1 MNKKKINKNMVID
14 GSLPPPTPPASQE
27 QSEEI
32 EAESPPII
40 KRKRRT
46 KKSCM
51 EDKKVNENTN
61 ITNTTNTTNTIVAE
75 SSTPEEDPDNT
86 IEAKIYKKRGRK
98 PKGGKIIINQP
109 PVINIPINTHNI
121 ILHLKCTEN
130 DLKKSNNS
138 SILTNAISYHPT
150 IHTVEN
156 YQNDK
161 YSIYETVNNN
171 TEINNNNL
179 IFVNDTTTDAT
190 INHHI
195 NDYNIINNSHV
206 RTNDKCNANS
216 QMIKH
221 HKNNDNINNNDIN
234 TPLSDKENSKI
245 LWEKINNLIINLHNN
260 TLIDKKSDCFWCT
273 YNFDNPPIYIPKYE
287 LNGKYYCYG
296 CFCSPECA
304 TSYLF
309 KESIDT
315 STRFERYHL
324 LNYIY
329 CQIYN
334 YKKNIKPAPDP
345 YYTLN
350 KYYGDLSIQEYRLLL
365 KNERL
370 LIVID
375 KPLTHVLPE
384 IHEDNDELSYSS
396 KSVIYSNKFNLKKS
410 KKQTKSD
417 IIYENFNMKI

>member
-1 MNKKKINKNMVID
+1 
-14 GSLPPPTPPASQE
+14 
-27 QSEEI
+27 
-32 EAESPPII
+32 
-40 KRKRRT
+40 
-46 KKSCM
+46 
-51 EDKKVNENTN
+51 
-61 ITNTTNTTNTIVAE
+61 
-75 SSTPEEDPDNT
+75 
-86 IEAKIYKKRGRK
+86 
-98 PKGGKIIINQP
+98 
-109 PVINIPINTHNI
+109 
-121 ILHLKCTEN
+121 
-130 DLKKSNNS
+130 
-138 SILTNAISYHPT
+138 
-150 IHTVEN
+150 
-156 YQNDK
+156 
-161 YSIYETVNNN
+161 
-171 TEINNNNL
+171 
-179 IFVNDTTTDAT
+179 
-190 INHHI
+190 
-195 NDYNIINNSHV
+195 
-206 RTNDKCNANS
+206 
-216 QMIKH
+216 MIKH
-221 HKNNDNINNNDIN
+221 HNNNDIN